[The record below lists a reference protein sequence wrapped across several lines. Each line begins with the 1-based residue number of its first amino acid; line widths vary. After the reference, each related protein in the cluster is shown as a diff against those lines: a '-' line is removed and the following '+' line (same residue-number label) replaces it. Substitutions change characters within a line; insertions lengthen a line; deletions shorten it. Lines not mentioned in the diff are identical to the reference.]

1 MLIRRMSA
9 ETKPCDLRLL
19 RPRRDRPR
27 HRRAAEQRDELA
39 APDASCHL
47 TLRPEGGAPTI
58 AHAKAPGGDLPS
70 GWLKMKSPVAE
81 CQKSSPEWSSKKCKL
96 LFRASVTWLTHPLPV
111 LPYVWNSQE
120 ADMALQPHRLEFKPH
135 RFEFIL
141 AMVLAMAL
149 TILAITTWAAPANP
163 DNDSAASIPPIYR
176 PDHRNLY

>member
-1 MLIRRMSA
+1 LLNISGPQKKRGKDRLWGAGNLNKTACPQRARRHVEA
-9 ETKPCDLRLL
+9 EGLA
-19 RPRRDRPR
+19 RP
-27 HRRAAEQRDELA
+27 A
-39 APDASCHL
+39 
-47 TLRPEGGAPTI
+47 
-58 AHAKAPGGDLPS
+58 
-70 GWLKMKSPVAE
+70 WLKMKNRVAE
-81 CQKSSPEWSSKKCKL
+81 CQKSSPEWLSEKCKL
-96 LFRASVTWLTHPLPV
+96 LFRASVIWLMHPLPV